1 MLLSN
6 SLPLLWLYYAI
17 LSLIVLV
24 AGYFAIGFLPRLLRW
39 TITGLV
45 AGIIWTPWIFNIAA
59 THDSPAYT
67 GLAPAVINVAMDV
80 LAHRGGTSFIVLLV
94 GAVIGAVL
102 GATLAVRTR
111 KSKPSRK
118 DHNAQASKGKTG
130 AAQGNKQRPQEPTL

>member
-6 SLPLLWLYYAI
+6 SLPVLWLYYAL

-45 AGIIWTPWIFNIAA
+45 AGIIWTPWVFNIAA

-67 GLAPAVINVAMDV
+67 GLAPAIINVAMDV
-80 LAHRGGTSFIVLLV
+80 LAHRGGISFIVLLI
-94 GAVIGAVL
+94 GGLIGAVL

-118 DHNAQASKGKTG
+118 DHNGQGGKGKSG
-130 AAQGNKQRPQEPTL
+130 AAQANKQQPQEPTL

>member
-1 MLLSN
+1 
-6 SLPLLWLYYAI
+6 LLWLYYAI

-45 AGIIWTPWIFNIAA
+45 AGIIWTPWVFNIAA

-67 GLAPAVINVAMDV
+67 GLAPAIINVAMDI
-80 LAHRGGTSFIVLLV
+80 LAHRGGISFVVLLI

-111 KSKPSRK
+111 KSKPARNDKNGQVGKRK
-118 DHNAQASKGKTG
+118 AGV
-130 AAQGNKQRPQEPTL
+130 AQGNKQRPKEPTL